1 MIDILIQN
9 AMLITVNSTRDVF
22 LDGSVAID
30 QGKIIDVGPTNEI
43 AAKYPARTVIDGQG
57 FVAMPGL
64 VNTHMHLPQVMMRGL
79 YDNIEAMDKLK
90 NYTWPIQG
98 CYTESDALTSAKL
111 GLLEMIKSGTTS
123 FISTGLHPRYGIPA
137 IIQATIDSGI
147 RAMISKYVMDL
158 GGYALDNGALHKGM
172 HETGET
178 SKAQALELIRD
189 WNGSGNGRIHIWIS
203 PRSVGGCSV
212 DLFRWVC
219 ETARKNQVGITTH
232 WSEVQNNV
240 DYTLESFGLRPVF
253 FAEKIGL
260 LGPDVTFA
268 HGIYLD
274 DAEIDLLAKTGTNIA
289 HCPICN
295 SKLAM
300 GVARVPQMLKAGVN
314 VTLGNDGMGVN
325 NTADLFREMRSML
338 LLHRAVQGN
347 PLFPTAAEAI
357 EMATINGAKAM
368 MIPERVGSLEKGKQA
383 DLILVNLNQPHF
395 VPIHDPL
402 SEVVWAANGDD
413 VDTVIIDGKIVM
425 RHRTVQ
431 TMDEDAI
438 LSDVEAIKGK
448 VLMQAGVKAQH
459 TWAIK

>member
-1 MIDILIQN
+1 MIDLLIKN
-9 AMLITVNSTRDVF
+9 SMLITVNPRRDVF
-22 LDGSVAID
+22 LDGSIAIH
-30 QGKIIDVGPTNEI
+30 QGRIIDVGPTQ
-43 AAKYPARTVIDGQG
+43 AVAPKYTAQTVIDAEKQ
-57 FVAMPGL
+57 VAMPGL
-64 VNTHMHLPQVMMRGL
+64 INTHMHLPQMLMRGL

-98 CYTESDALTSAKL
+98 CYDEGDALISAKL
-111 GLLEMIKSGTTS
+111 GLLEMIKSGTTA
-123 FISTGLHPRYGIPA
+123 FLSTGLHPRYGIPA
-137 IIQATIDSGI
+137 IIQATIASGM
-147 RAMISKYVMDL
+147 RAAISKYVMDL
-158 GGYALDNGALHKGM
+158 QGYALDHGALHSGM
-172 HETGET
+172 HEAGET
-178 SKAQALELIRD
+178 SKQQALDLIRD
-189 WNGSGNGRIHIWIS
+189 WNGSADGRIQVWIS

-212 DLFRWVC
+212 GLFRWVC
-219 ETARKNQVGITTH
+219 ETAREHGVGITTH

-253 FAEKIGL
+253 FAERLGL

-338 LLHRAVQGN
+338 LLHRAVQGD

-357 EMATINGAKAM
+357 EMATIRGARAM
-368 MIPERVGSLEKGKQA
+368 RIEDQVGSLEIGKHA
-383 DLILVNLNQPHF
+383 DLILLDLNQPHF
-395 VPIHDPL
+395 VPIHDPV
-402 SEVVWAANGDD
+402 SEVVWAANGND
-413 VDTVIIDGKIVM
+413 VDTVIVDGKILM
-425 RHRTVQ
+425 RHRTVSSL
-431 TMDEDAI
+431 DEPAV
-438 LSDVEAIKGK
+438 LRDVEAIKAK
-448 VLMQAGVKAQH
+448 ILSQAGVTAQH
-459 TWAIK
+459 TWAIQ